1 MLILAKYDSF
11 KFGAP
16 VRTSDFS
23 LFRAPHRTS
32 DLKNQLRTA
41 PVRTS
46 KILKISNP
54 D

>member
-11 KFGAP
+11 KFDAP